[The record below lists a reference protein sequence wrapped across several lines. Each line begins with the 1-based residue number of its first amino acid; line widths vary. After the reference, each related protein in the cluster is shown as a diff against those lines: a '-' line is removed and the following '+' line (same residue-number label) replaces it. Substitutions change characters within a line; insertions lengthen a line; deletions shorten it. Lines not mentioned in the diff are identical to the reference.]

1 MPIGRFFVWTFPK
14 SGDISLEDIMEKVK
28 KAHYFTAAEL
38 ALWMGSLALI
48 VAAFC
53 IWDRV
58 NFLTLAASL
67 LGVTSLIF
75 CAKGNP
81 AGQALIIVFAVLYGI
96 ISWRV
101 AYYGEM
107 ITYVGMSA
115 PMAVWAL
122 IAWLRHPYRGK
133 KSEVRVNELRGREWA
148 LLVLITAAVTA
159 AFYFILRALNT
170 ANLIPSTV
178 SVTTSFLAVYLTA
191 RRSPFYALA
200 YAANDGV
207 LIVLWSLMAA
217 EDITCLSVVICFCVF
232 FVNDLYGFFNWSRM
246 RRRQRAGDGENS

>member
-1 MPIGRFFVWTFPK
+1 MKRIFAFR
-14 SGDISLEDIMEKVK
+14 
-28 KAHYFTAAEL
+28 HYFTKWEL
-38 ALWMGSLALI
+38 GLWLGSLALI

-53 IWDRV
+53 IWDRA
-58 NFLTLAASL
+58 NYLTLAASL
-67 LGVTSLIF
+67 IGVTSLIF

-107 ITYVGMSA
+107 ITYVGMTA
-115 PMAVWAL
+115 PMAVYAL
-122 IAWLRHPYRGK
+122 VVWLKNPYRGNRA
-133 KSEVRVNELRGREWA
+133 EVKVNVLRGREYFLMAA
-148 LLVLITAAVTA
+148 LAAAVTA
-159 AFYFILRALNT
+159 AFYFILRAFHT
-170 ANLIPSTV
+170 ANLLPSTI

-207 LIVLWSLMAA
+207 LIVLWSMMAA
-217 EDITCLSVVICFCVF
+217 EDIACLSVVICFFVF
-232 FVNDLYGFFNWSRM
+232 FVNDVYGFISWMRM
-246 RRRQRAGDGENS
+246 YRRQNAREEGADGR

>member
-1 MPIGRFFVWTFPK
+1 M
-14 SGDISLEDIMEKVK
+14 
-28 KAHYFTAAEL
+28 
-38 ALWMGSLALI
+38 
-48 VAAFC
+48 
-53 IWDRV
+53 

-96 ISWRV
+96 ISWKV

-122 IAWLRHPYRGK
+122 VAWLRHPYRGK